1 MTRILDRYI
10 FSQLAI
16 ASVAITVVLVIAA
29 VLTRS
34 LVLFKKVVSGDL
46 ALRTFFD
53 FILLLMPSMVA
64 VILPISVFAATLFV
78 YEKLAS
84 DSELVVL
91 KATGVSTFRLSTP
104 AYILAAISSVFLFA
118 VTFYFL
124 PASYGAYKEIQRSQG
139 VSIVRTLIEI
149 GVFKEIQPG
158 VTVFVGGKDEQG
170 MLTEIILHDE
180 RKPNEPTTVTAK
192 KAELFSHEGQVQVIL
207 YEGVRQTIEATTGVP
222 STLVFEK
229 TVYKP
234 GEDAEARKTIA
245 RKDLKPKE
253 LYVHELAYFSRTAET
268 AKKRNRY
275 ASELHDR
282 ITTPLL
288 VIGFVALALS
298 VLLSGDIDRRGTVK
312 RILLAIVL
320 VSVLQLFSLISKKL
334 IKNDASVFWMMY
346 LAAAAPIALAIVW
359 PHWIKIYTLW
369 LIRISAKGDQE
380 PKGTR

>member
-1 MTRILDRYI
+1 M
-10 FSQLAI
+10 
-16 ASVAITVVLVIAA
+16 VV
-29 VLTRS
+29 TNMS
-34 LVLFKKVVSGDL
+34 
-46 ALRTFFD
+46 
-53 FILLLMPSMVA
+53 
-64 VILPISVFAATLFV
+64 LPILYSFRRCPYAMRARIGFA
-78 YEKLAS
+78 LA
-84 DSELVVL
+84 
-91 KATGVSTFRLSTP
+91 GVD
-104 AYILAAISSVFLFA
+104 Y
-118 VTFYFL
+118 
-124 PASYGAYKEIQRSQG
+124 
-139 VSIVRTLIEI
+139 IVRE
-149 GVFKEIQPG
+149 V
-158 VTVFVGGKDEQG
+158 
-170 MLTEIILHDE
+170 
-180 RKPNEPTTVTAK
+180 
-192 KAELFSHEGQVQVIL
+192 
-207 YEGVRQTIEATTGVP
+207 
-222 STLVFEK
+222 
-229 TVYKP
+229 
-234 GEDAEARKTIA
+234 
-245 RKDLKPKE
+245 DLKNKPKE